1 MMPPIIQVRDSS
13 LNRVAE
19 LAEYSRLEVL
29 SRDNDCGTWQI
40 DLPFGA
46 AGADLLF
53 DDGAGLY
60 VEQDGARLIAGP
72 VRNIDRVFD
81 GSGDRLRVSGVSDCV
96 WLQRRLA
103 FPDPDGDFSLQEFD
117 VRTGVASTVMRQYVD
132 VNVGPSALVDRRV
145 AVLAPDPV
153 AGSVVTGRARF
164 DLLNDLLRE
173 LALAGGDL
181 TYRLVDDG
189 AGQIVFEVGE
199 RRDLSGTAVF
209 SPDLGNVA
217 SFQFRVASPDATR
230 VVVGGAGEGVA
241 RDFLIADEGVS
252 RFGLIERF
260 VDARQASASGEL
272 AQASVEAL
280 ADAVQPAQLLLEPLD
295 TDAVKFGRDYR
306 VGDIVTVEVDG
317 VPVVDAI
324 RQVRVTYDDT
334 GVTVAPSV
342 SAAGDAQTL
351 RLWDELREQ
360 RKRVGL
366 LERRR

>member
-46 AGADLLF
+46 AGSNLLF
-53 DDGAGLY
+53 DDGAGLF

-96 WLQRRLA
+96 LLQRRLA

-117 VRTGVASTVMRQYVD
+117 VRTGVASTVMREFVD
-132 VNVGPSALVDRRV
+132 VNAGLSAQADRRV
-145 AVLAPDPV
+145 LTLAADPV

-164 DLLNDLLRE
+164 DLLNDLLRQ

-181 TYRLVDDG
+181 TFRVFDDG
-189 AGQIVFEVGE
+189 ENALVFEVAE
-199 RRDLSGTAVF
+199 RRDLSDTVVF
-209 SPDLGNVA
+209 SPELGNVA
-217 SFQFRVASPDATR
+217 RFEFRVGVPSATR
-230 VVVGGAGEGVA
+230 VVVGGAGEGTA
-241 RDFLIADEGVS
+241 RDFLVADEGVE
-252 RFGLIERF
+252 RFGVIEQF
-260 VDARQASASGEL
+260 VDARQASASDEL
-272 AQASVEAL
+272 AQATVEAL
-280 ADAVQPAQLLLEPLD
+280 ADAGQPAQLLLEPLD
-295 TDAVKFGRDYR
+295 TEAVRFGRDYR
-306 VGDIVTVEVDG
+306 VGDVVTVEVDG

-324 RQVRVTYDDT
+324 RQVRVTYDAS

-342 SAAGDAQTL
+342 SAAGEPESL
-351 RLWDELREQ
+351 RLLEQLREQ